1 MLKQMGLSMDQ
12 QNEAIEFIDKNIGV
26 LREPS
31 VRTARKLGML
41 ILAGDDW
48 KTTAKHTLMKS
59 K

>member
-1 MLKQMGLSMDQ
+1 MGLSMDQ